1 MPGRTRGD
9 AHSAPAATVLRM
21 ATLGG
26 AAALGLDDK
35 LGSLEA
41 GKDADIIAVNMDG
54 LDHVPCYDPVSHLVH
69 VTGRD
74 QVSDVWVAGERLV
87 EDRVLTRIDAHD
99 LAARA
104 RFWQDR

>member
-1 MPGRTRGD
+1 TDSAASNTRIDICGEARLAALIAKATTGD
-9 AHSAPAATVLRM
+9 AASLPAQTVLRM

-26 AAALGLDDK
+26 ATALGLDDK

-41 GKDADIIAVNMDG
+41 GKQADIIAVNMDG
-54 LDHVPCYDPVSHLVH
+54 LDHAPCYDPVSHLVH

-87 EDRVLTRIDAHD
+87 D
-99 LAARA
+99 
-104 RFWQDR
+104 